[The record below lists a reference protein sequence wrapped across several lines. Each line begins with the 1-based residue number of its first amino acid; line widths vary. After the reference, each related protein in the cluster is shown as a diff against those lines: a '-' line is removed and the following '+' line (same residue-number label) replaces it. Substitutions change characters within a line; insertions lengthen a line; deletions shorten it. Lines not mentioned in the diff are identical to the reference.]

1 MWGQQLGYFLPLAV
15 VFGIV
20 GVVGG
25 DEVASS
31 VETGSER
38 ASNLRKYHHH
48 YHHHHLLF
56 VPHHHHLWTLK
67 HCFFKDYLKTYI
79 NYVKAE
85 VVLRVNINNNKH
97 SEHNDT
103 LLSSPL
109 YCQVT

>member
-67 HCFFKDYLKTYI
+67 HCLFKDYLKTYI

-85 VVLRVNINNNKH
+85 VVLRVNINNNEH

-109 YCQVT
+109 HC